1 MDLATELFSQASNLP
16 PEEREALAFRIL
28 KSLPD
33 WGDPESPLMFSD
45 EDEAEPLK
53 RSERHRAN
61 PSSAVTAADGLA
73 ELQSLVEGFAAATT
87 MDAEATLRRAR
98 EAVSQVRNS

>member
-1 MDLATELFSQASNLP
+1 MELSAELFTRASNLP

-45 EDEAEPLK
+45 EDESEPVK

-61 PSSAVTAADGLA
+61 PDAAVSAAEGLA
-73 ELQSLVEGFAAATT
+73 ELQTLVEGFAA
-87 MDAEATLRRAR
+87 DDRAD
-98 EAVSQVRNS
+98 